1 MTESMDAT
9 AADRLDI
16 ARISPELALV
26 DPELARRL
34 RRRIPPK
41 RLGHRPP
48 LPVLR
53 LPVRDTVAEAGTQAT
68 AT

>member
-1 MTESMDAT
+1 MT
-9 AADRLDI
+9 RPPDI

-34 RRRIPPK
+34 RHRLPRK
-41 RLGHRPP
+41 RPGHRPP

-53 LPVRDTVAEAGTQAT
+53 LPAGPGA
-68 AT
+68 AAGPADSSRALDAV